1 MATVPSLPEFAGEE
15 APDNVN
21 KTHLSPTHPAKQ
33 PQEHGQTSHSGSN
46 AGREMSCPPVS
57 VSSPK
62 QPATSASSARTSR
75 DHSPVSSYHY
85 RPGTNLVTRKYN
97 ADASIALIGIRGT
110 GMSTLAV
117 IASSALGFRLIDAD
131 HHFYQATA
139 LSRAAYKSTHGVAK
153 YRQEELRLMR
163 SMLLDNQTRAV
174 IVCGPGVVEGTGQA
188 WLAEYAQSHPI
199 IYIMRD
205 AECIEKH
212 LRVWNTETISRLARL
227 SGPTHRNLSNF
238 EFYNLSN
245 PYPGDSNPT
254 SPSGQQSPRS
264 LALKQLEVDFIHLL
278 YAITRRTEAHEARHS
293 LSVLP
298 PESRFFTYALSLP
311 ISIPDSV
318 SHSIGRGDMA
328 ADAIELVLSP
338 LDMAE
343 KLDNSAANYITR
355 QFWTTKRN
363 LQLPIIFHVKSAE
376 IRPQCPDSPT
386 DGIDTEQAYFEL
398 LHHGLRLAPEY
409 LSVNILCND
418 QRIRDLVAAKG
429 PTKIIG
435 DYFDSDTAQR
445 GWDHP
450 VRKNMIRRAEALS
463 CDLVRLRQEA
473 ASLEDNFLAQKFVQN
488 IRSSEEYQI
497 PLIAYNTGRLGRTS
511 CFLNTILSPVTHPL
525 LRSVAP
531 ECAPMSLV
539 TVQEAQN
546 ALYSSFI
553 LDKVYFGIYGAN
565 VAQSLSP
572 AMHNAGFKFYGMPHN
587 YRIFQHQ
594 TLDHLQELIKDPK
607 FSGASITAPFKR
619 DVIPLIDKISPE
631 AQAIG
636 AVNTLLP
643 LRSTDANAL
652 LIRNRAGLA
661 VAVYGD
667 NTDWIGIHVC
677 IRRNLSPINAVRRR
691 TTALIIGAGGMAR
704 AAIYALIRLGVRTVF
719 IYNRTQHNAA
729 ELARQFQNWPF
740 QENSGKRSELGT
752 ARSHNVG
759 SPDPATDNLTIR
771 VIPSKDDIWPT
782 DANHPTI
789 IVSCIATPEIDGKS
803 SVDTSLPTTWL
814 ASPTGGVAIE
824 LSYTPLKTPLLNQ
837 INELKEEGWIA
848 VDGLQVL
855 PEQGVLQFELFTGRK
870 PPRELMRREVFRA
883 YQNRTPS
890 ETGHITHESL
900 FPLGRFVDET

>member
-1 MATVPSLPEFAGEE
+1 MATVPSLPECAGEE

-46 AGREMSCPPVS
+46 AGREMSCPPV

-75 DHSPVSSYHY
+75 DQSPVSSHHY
-85 RPGTNLVTRKYN
+85 RPGSNLVTRKHN

-139 LSRAAYKSTHGVAK
+139 LSRAAYKSTHGVAR

-163 SMLLDNQTRAV
+163 SMLLENQTRAV

-199 IYIMRD
+199 IYILRD

-212 LRVWNTETISRLARL
+212 LRVWDTGTISRLARL

-245 PYPGDSNPT
+245 PYPAESNQT
-254 SPSGQQSPRS
+254 ALSGQQSPRS

-278 YAITRRTEAHEARHS
+278 YAITRRTEPHEARHS

-318 SHSIGRGDMA
+318 SHSLGRGDMA

-338 LDMAE
+338 LDMAG
-343 KLDNSAANYITR
+343 KLDNSAPNYITR
-355 QFWTTKRN
+355 QFWTTRRN
-363 LQLPIIFHVKSAE
+363 LELPIIFHVKSAE
-376 IRPQCPDSPT
+376 LKRQLSDSQT
-386 DGIDTEQAYFEL
+386 DSIDPEQTYFEL

-418 QRIRDLVAAKG
+418 QRIRDLIAVKG
-429 PTKIIG
+429 STKIIA
-435 DYFDSDTAQR
+435 DYFDSDPSQR

-450 VRKNMIRRAEALS
+450 ERKNMIRRAEVLG
-463 CDLVRLRQEA
+463 CDLVRLCQEA
-473 ASLEDNFLAQKFVQN
+473 TSVEDNFLAQKFVQN
-488 IRSSEEYQI
+488 IRSSEEYKI

-531 ECAPMSLV
+531 ECAPTSLV

-565 VAQSLSP
+565 VVQSLSP
-572 AMHNAGFKFYGMPHN
+572 AMHNAGFEFYGMPHN

-619 DVIPLIDKISPE
+619 DVMPLIDKISRE

-652 LIRNRAGLA
+652 LVRNRAGPA

-691 TTALIIGAGGMAR
+691 TTALILGAGGMAR

-719 IYNRTQHNAA
+719 ICNRTQHNAA
-729 ELARQFQNWPF
+729 ELARQFQNWPL
-740 QENSGKRSELGT
+740 QENSGKGSESETTRS
-752 ARSHNVG
+752 RNVG
-759 SPDPATDNLTIR
+759 SPDPAADNLTIR
-771 VIPSKDDIWPT
+771 VIPSKDDPWPA
-782 DANHPTI
+782 DASHPTI
-789 IVSCIATPEIDGKS
+789 IVSCIATRDIDGES
-803 SVDTSLPTTWL
+803 SVDTSLPTSWL

-824 LSYTPLKTPLLNQ
+824 VCSLRRSLHVVPNVCAADLHASENAITQ
-837 INELKEEGWIA
+837 SDQRA
-848 VDGLQVL
+848 
-855 PEQGVLQFELFTGRK
+855 QGGR
-870 PPRELMRREVFRA
+870 LDSRRWSASTSGARCLA
-883 YQNRTPS
+883 
-890 ETGHITHESL
+890 I
-900 FPLGRFVDET
+900 